1 MIVEPSEYDSNPEE
15 QQRRVDAVVAQ
26 GPGGAFAVAGL
37 ALALVMAIWLA
48 FYFIV
53 FVGRGGD

>member
-15 QQRRVDAVVAQ
+15 QQRRIDAVVAQ